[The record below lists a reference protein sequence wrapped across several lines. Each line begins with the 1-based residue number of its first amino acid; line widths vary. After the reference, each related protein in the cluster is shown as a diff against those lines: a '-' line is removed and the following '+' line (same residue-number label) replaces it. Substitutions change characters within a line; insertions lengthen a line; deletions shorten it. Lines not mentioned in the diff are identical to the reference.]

1 MAERLHA
8 CGPRTRRFMLPSFVV
23 SEGVGLHA
31 LELIFP
37 DDEAQVWLANNV
49 FPDYGI
55 EPDGD
60 LAAIHEARNM
70 LWGVWANAALLA
82 DEGRSEEDVAG
93 YMSRW
98 ALLGEQEVGPAL
110 ASLRAPGMEVYVL
123 AYYHGWRLLRTWLD
137 AGDRQERVRRLLTEQ
152 VLPADLR

>member
-49 FPDYGI
+49 CPD
-55 EPDGD
+55 
-60 LAAIHEARNM
+60 
-70 LWGVWANAALLA
+70 
-82 DEGRSEEDVAG
+82 
-93 YMSRW
+93 
-98 ALLGEQEVGPAL
+98 
-110 ASLRAPGMEVYVL
+110 
-123 AYYHGWRLLRTWLD
+123 
-137 AGDRQERVRRLLTEQ
+137 
-152 VLPADLR
+152 